1 MVSTEQENK
10 IANMFTKLSQT
21 MFDFS
26 DLFAIKDPLSLVAAK
41 EGSSVYFI

>member
-1 MVSTEQENK
+1 MVSAEQENK

-26 DLFAIKDPLSLVAAK
+26 DLFAIKDPLSLVPAK
-41 EGSSVYFI
+41 EGLLVCFI